1 MVMNKRRAK
10 AEKIIIEYIGKL
22 TNEENKENYIKL
34 FKSYS
39 DEQFDKFMTDLRD
52 KKNNL
57 QVIVR
62 PGETA
67 NITVENNFKI
77 AKELGYEFFQ
87 RLTFSG
93 DRGMEDY
100 VTPNKYLVYKLPIRR
115 VAQLQSKKSAIP
127 TSNKKVDLLTGQ
139 VTGEDRGAKL
149 TLPELLLLE
158 PLGLQDSLVELM
170 KVRGG
175 DLGAM
180 NAADNMLYKYG
191 RASLKEILPHS
202 TGVVSTRTV
211 SSIFKAAHIR
221 PTGLD

>member
-1 MVMNKRRAK
+1 MSKKRAQ
-10 AEKIIIEYIGKL
+10 AEKIIIDYIGKL
-22 TNEENKENYIKL
+22 TDEENKQNYVRL
-34 FKSYS
+34 FKGYT
-39 DEQFDKFMTDLRD
+39 DKQFDKFMTDLRD

-57 QVIVR
+57 QVVVR

-77 AKELGYEFFQ
+77 AKQLGYDFFQ
-87 RLTFSG
+87 KLTFSG
-93 DRGMEDY
+93 DRDMKDY

-127 TSNKKVDLLTGQ
+127 TSNKKIDLLTGQ
-139 VTGEDRGAKL
+139 VTGQDKGAKL

-180 NAADNMLYKYG
+180 NAADNMLYKQG
-191 RASLKEILPHS
+191 RASLEEVLPHS

-211 SSIFKAAHIR
+211 ASIFKAAHIR

>member
-1 MVMNKRRAK
+1 MGKKRTQ
-10 AEKIIIEYIGKL
+10 AEKIIIDYIGKL
-22 TNEENKENYIKL
+22 TDDENKQNYVRL
-34 FKSYS
+34 FKSYT
-39 DEQFDKFMTDLRD
+39 DKQFDKFMTDLRD

-57 QVIVR
+57 QVVVR

-67 NITVENNFKI
+67 NITVENNFKL
-77 AKELGYEFFQ
+77 AKQLGYNFFQ
-87 RLTFSG
+87 KLTFSG

-127 TSNKKVDLLTGQ
+127 TSNKKIDLLTGQ
-139 VTGEDRGAKL
+139 VTGQDRGAKM
-149 TLPELLLLE
+149 TFPELLLLE
-158 PLGLQDSLVELM
+158 PLGLEDSLVELM

-180 NAADNMLYKYG
+180 NATDNMLYKYG
-191 RASLKEILPHS
+191 RASLEEVLPHS

-211 SSIFKAAHIR
+211 ADIFKAAHIR
-221 PTGLD
+221 TTGLD

>member
-1 MVMNKRRAK
+1 MGKKRAQ
-10 AEKIIIEYIGKL
+10 AEQIIIDYIGKL
-22 TNEENKENYIKL
+22 TDEENKQNYVRL
-34 FKSYS
+34 FKSYT
-39 DEQFDKFMTDLRD
+39 DKQFDKFMTDLRD

-57 QVIVR
+57 QVVVR

-67 NITVENNFKI
+67 NITVENNFKL
-77 AKELGYEFFQ
+77 AKKLGYDFFQ
-87 RLTFSG
+87 KLTFSG

-127 TSNKKVDLLTGQ
+127 TSNKKIDLLTGQ
-139 VTGEDRGAKL
+139 VTGQDRGAKL
-149 TLPELLLLE
+149 TMPELLLLE

-175 DLGAM
+175 DLGSM
-180 NAADNMLYKYG
+180 NALDNMLYKLG
-191 RASLKEILPHS
+191 RSSLKEVLPHS

-211 SSIFKAAHIR
+211 GGIFKAAHIR
-221 PTGLD
+221 TTGLD